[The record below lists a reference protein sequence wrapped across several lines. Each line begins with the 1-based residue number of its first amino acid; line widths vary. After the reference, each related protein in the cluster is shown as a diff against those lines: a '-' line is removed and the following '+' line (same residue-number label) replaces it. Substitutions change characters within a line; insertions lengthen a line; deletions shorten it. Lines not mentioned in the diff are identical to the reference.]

1 MKYKVCKEI
10 DEDKIDKLYHQ
21 VINIDE
27 LCWIRRDNLEAG
39 RGVDNEQ
46 CGYDFLSYP
55 AMPDE
60 LKQYVRE
67 IAPRPDG
74 YIITD
79 IVINRYNPGD
89 YIGKHLDRASYRM
102 NKVIALQQKG
112 DGIRIDD
119 DDLFVEDVKGQSVTL
134 FGAGPVHSVPAAK
147 SLRHVLIYLYE

>member
-10 DEDKIDKLYHQ
+10 DDDKIDHLYDL
-21 VINIDE
+21 VKKIDG
-27 LCWIRRDNLEAG
+27 LCWIRRDKLEPG
-39 RGVDNEQ
+39 RGLDKQQ

-60 LKQYVRE
+60 LKEYVRA
-67 IAPRPDG
+67 IAPRPEG
-74 YIITD
+74 YYITD
-79 IVINRYNPGD
+79 IVINRYQPGD

-102 NKVIALQQKG
+102 NKVIALQQNG
-112 DGIRIDD
+112 DGIRIDE

-134 FGAGPVHSVPAAK
+134 FGAGPIHSVPAAK